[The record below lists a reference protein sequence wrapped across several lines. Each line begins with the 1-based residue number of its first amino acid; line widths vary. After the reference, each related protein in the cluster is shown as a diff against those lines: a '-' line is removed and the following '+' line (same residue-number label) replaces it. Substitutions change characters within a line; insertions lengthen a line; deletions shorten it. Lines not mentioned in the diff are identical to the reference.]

1 MSLYRK
7 SLVNL
12 KFETAKPLVMS
23 GLLWCHGKLCDLL
36 VTGELGVMSPTA
48 SKYLA
53 FVHYSSKYFVVA
65 ASQNSRSGSIPK
77 THRRSRPPIQT
88 CDPDRSRPHDP
99 DLWSRPMIQTPCFI
113 LFGFVDPDPLF
124 YFGVNMLVPAPSLP
138 LWLDCGFEGH
148 AV

>member
-53 FVHYSSKYFVVA
+53 FVHYSSKYFVVILCDDHFKNTSSNHERYPKISPREGIPTNPQRYLF
-65 ASQNSRSGSIPK
+65 ASTSIDCTTNK
-77 THRRSRPPIQT
+77 RVFSYSETRQT
-88 CDPDRSRPHDP
+88 LDFDR
-99 DLWSRPMIQTPCFI
+99 LRPM
-113 LFGFVDPDPLF
+113 G
-124 YFGVNMLVPAPSLP
+124 PS
-138 LWLDCGFEGH
+138 
-148 AV
+148 ASS